1 MADTGQRDGQ
11 VLVREWFDYA
21 TRRVPEMQATQSESR
36 LLLEA
41 DNKVSEQNGIRN
53 LQSPRAFYRRDV
65 EAIPVV
71 IAKP

>member
-1 MADTGQRDGQ
+1 
-11 VLVREWFDYA
+11 
-21 TRRVPEMQATQSESR
+21 MQSTQNDAR

-41 DNKVSEQNGIRN
+41 DNKLSDPNGIRN

>member
-1 MADTGQRDGQ
+1 
-11 VLVREWFDYA
+11 
-21 TRRVPEMQATQSESR
+21 MQATQSESR